1 VLLCELTGA
10 WVWLMDVV
18 HFWFIL
24 IGLFCLVLVFGT
36 FGFGCIVFLELDL
49 HILWRCPEMGLFTI
63 LEGKSFVLETWLCVD
78 TL

>member
-10 WVWLMDVV
+10 WVWLMDVIR
-18 HFWFIL
+18 FWFIL
-24 IGLFCLVLVFGT
+24 IVLFCLVFVFGT
-36 FGFGCIVFLELDL
+36 VVFGCIVFLELDL
-49 HILWRCPEMGLFTI
+49 HIVWRYLEMGLFTI